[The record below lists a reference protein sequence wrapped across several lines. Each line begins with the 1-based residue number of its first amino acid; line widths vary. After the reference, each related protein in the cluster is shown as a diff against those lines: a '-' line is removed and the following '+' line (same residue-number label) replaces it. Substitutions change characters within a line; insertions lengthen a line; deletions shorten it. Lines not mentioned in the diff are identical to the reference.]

1 MNCQRIMLSEKKKKN
16 PKVYMLFDSIYIA
29 LLKRQNYKNGEKMS
43 GSQGLHGDGGL
54 KGSGCGC
61 KRATGGNACRD
72 VSILHLD
79 CSHVNILVVKS
90 DCSFIRC
97 FHWEKQSKGYR
108 GVFLTV
114 TCESKS
120 ILK

>member
-1 MNCQRIMLSEKKKKN
+1 
-16 PKVYMLFDSIYIA
+16 
-29 LLKRQNYKNGEKMS
+29 MS
-43 GSQGLHGDGGL
+43 DSQGLHGDGGL

-61 KRATGGNACRD
+61 KRATAGNACRD

-79 CSHVNILVVKS
+79 CFLVNILVVKS
-90 DCSFIRC
+90 DYSFIRC
-97 FHWEKQSKGYR
+97 YHWEKQSKGHT
-108 GVFLTV
+108 GVFLIV